1 MLKLFNNEMRNRPF
15 SGQNN
20 FLNSKV
26 VFIVNALIL
35 QGNLQIHQVHVGQDG
50 QVGTELSFK
59 QHFTLVFKI
68 NVAVGMI
75 SHY

>member
-1 MLKLFNNEMRNRPF
+1 MRKRPF
-15 SGQNN
+15 SGQSN

-26 VFIVNALIL
+26 VFIVNAPIL

-50 QVGTELSFK
+50 QVGTQLSFK
-59 QHFTLVFKI
+59 QYFTLVFKI
-68 NVAVGMI
+68 NVAIGMI